1 MKLKNQGLGK
11 LLEKRLFDENSTG
24 CGYFSIK
31 GTTGCSIVS
40 ELSMA
45 RETRS
50 SLLRKTKRK
59 PAVTMYIQQALALF
73 KISNQARCQNMAYG
87 FSRKRK
93 ALAFYEGLLFMKLTH
108 LKTVNF

>member
-1 MKLKNQGLGK
+1 MKLKNEGLGK
-11 LLEKRLFDENSTG
+11 LLEKRLFNKNSTG

-40 ELSMA
+40 ELSLA

-59 PAVTMYIQQALALF
+59 PTVTIYIQQALALF
-73 KISNQARCQNMAYG
+73 KISNQVRCQNMAYG

-93 ALAFYEGLLFMKLTH
+93 LYFFMGVFYS
-108 LKTVNF
+108 